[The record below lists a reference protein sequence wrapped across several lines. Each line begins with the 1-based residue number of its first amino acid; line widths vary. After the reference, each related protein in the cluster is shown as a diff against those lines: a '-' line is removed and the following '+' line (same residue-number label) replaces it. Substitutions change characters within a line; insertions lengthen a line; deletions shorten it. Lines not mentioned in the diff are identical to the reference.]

1 MCYPGFL
8 HEGMG
13 YARPDKIFSAMNIS
27 IQSIHFDADQKLINF
42 IEKKLEKLDTFHD
55 KILSAEVFLKL
66 QNDDERGNKIV
77 NVKLK
82 LPGSEVFVQEQ
93 SATFEEATDN
103 GYEILKRQLNKKKEK
118 LQSR

>member
-1 MCYPGFL
+1 M
-8 HEGMG
+8 
-13 YARPDKIFSAMNIS
+13 KIQ
-27 IQSIHFDADQKLINF
+27 IQSIHFDADQKLIDF
-42 IEKKLEKLDTFHD
+42 IERKIEKLETFHD
-55 KILSAEVFLKL
+55 KILGAEVFLRL

-93 SATFEEATDN
+93 SESFEEATDN